1 MLMIVAVPVLR
12 SVYITYMLSVPRP
25 SPPSCRL
32 NQTYQKLL
40 RRNEELQAE
49 HKSLKSLLNASPLE
63 QTRLETDLSK
73 LREQHQQ
80 LDITSTKL
88 TNQCEVHGHQGAP
101 HYTMPIAVKF

>member
-1 MLMIVAVPVLR
+1 MLIIVTSLLR
-12 SVYITYMLSVPRP
+12 SVHASMLSVPRP

-40 RRNEELQAE
+40 GENEELQVE
-49 HKSLKSLLNASPLE
+49 HKSMKSLLNASRLE

-101 HYTMPIAVKF
+101 HCTMTIAVRF

>member
-1 MLMIVAVPVLR
+1 MIVDVPVLR
-12 SVYITYMLSVPRP
+12 SVYFTSMLSVPRP

-40 RRNEELQAE
+40 GENEELQAE
-49 HKSLKSLLNASPLE
+49 HKSLLNASRLE

-101 HYTMPIAVKF
+101 HYTMPIAVRF

>member
-1 MLMIVAVPVLR
+1 MLIIVTVLLR
-12 SVYITYMLSVPRP
+12 NVYITSLLSVPRP

-49 HKSLKSLLNASPLE
+49 HKSLKSLLNASRLE

>member
-32 NQTYQKLL
+32 NQTYQKHLGE
-40 RRNEELQAE
+40 NEELQTE
-49 HKSLKSLLNASPLE
+49 HKSLKSLLNASRLE

-101 HYTMPIAVKF
+101 HYTMPIAVRF

>member
-1 MLMIVAVPVLR
+1 MLIIVTVLLR
-12 SVYITYMLSVPRP
+12 SVYFTSMLSVPRP

-40 RRNEELQAE
+40 GENEELQAE

-88 TNQCEVHGHQGAP
+88 TNQCEVHGH
-101 HYTMPIAVKF
+101 